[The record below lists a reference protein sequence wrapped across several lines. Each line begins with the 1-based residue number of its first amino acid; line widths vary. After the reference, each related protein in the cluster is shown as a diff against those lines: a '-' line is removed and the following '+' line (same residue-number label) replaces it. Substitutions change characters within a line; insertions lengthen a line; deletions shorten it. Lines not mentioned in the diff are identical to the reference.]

1 MEENT
6 STLDIRAINEKIE
19 RESAF
24 IDLLS
29 MEMNKVIVGQ
39 KHMVESILVRS
50 GLDATTFADVLRIQ
64 IVVMFLCFLME
75 DASCKLFL

>member
-24 IDLLS
+24 IDLF
-29 MEMNKVIVGQ
+29 MEMNKVIV
-39 KHMVESILVRS
+39 KAHDRKIIDWTLAK
-50 GLDATTFADVLRIQ
+50 DIF
-64 IVVMFLCFLME
+64 C
-75 DASCKLFL
+75 